1 MVDFDAEKNIRQFER
16 YKTNY
21 IKNTVFLTGN
31 QKGLKTIFTC
41 YLKKRRFPENKRKR
55 KL

>member
-1 MVDFDAEKNIRQFER
+1 MVDFNAEKNIRQFER

-21 IKNTVFLTGN
+21 MKKTGFPTGN
-31 QKGLKTIFTC
+31 QKGLETVLIC
-41 YLKKRRFPENKRKR
+41 YLKKRQFPENKRKR